1 MIYLDVELWG
11 FTNFFLNLLGEQ
23 ICSFVKK
30 VLSMVVL
37 KVLYSDNYLDKEKK
51 NLVGWNKR
59 TSDIF

>member
-1 MIYLDVELWG
+1 MLNYEVLLI
-11 FTNFFLNLLGEQ
+11 FFLTLLGEQ
-23 ICSFVKK
+23 ICSFVEK